1 MAVPI
6 LGLTGGIATGK
17 STVSRIFKNL
27 GITIVDAD
35 LIARDIVAP
44 NSLALIEITK
54 RYGKQI
60 LLDNGKL
67 NRAKLRQ
74 IIFKNES
81 DKSWLN
87 NLLHPIIRQEI
98 IKQLNEAKGPY
109 VILDAPLLLE
119 NALDQ
124 LCIKT
129 IVVDIPTEQQVERAA
144 SRDDVTKEQIIKII
158 ESQMPRADKLKKADI
173 IIDNS
178 GSLDNTQSQILAI
191 HKSLLA
197 T

>member
-1 MAVPI
+1 MAIPI

-17 STVSRIFKNL
+17 STVSNFFKSL

-35 LIARDIVAP
+35 LIAREVVAP
-44 NSLALIEITK
+44 HTPALKEIA
-54 RYGKQI
+54 KQFGPEI
-60 LLDNGKL
+60 LLDNGEL

-81 DKSWLN
+81 EKSWLN

-98 IKQLNEAKGPY
+98 VKQLSEAKGPY

-119 NALDQ
+119 NGLDQ
-124 LCIKT
+124 LCVKT
-129 IVVDIPTEQQVERAA
+129 IVVDISSKQQIERAA
-144 SRDDVTKEQIIKII
+144 SRDNVTKEQIIKII
-158 ESQMPRADKLKKADI
+158 ESQMPQAEKLEKADI

-178 GSLDNTQSQILAI
+178 GSIENTQNQVLTI
-191 HKSLLA
+191 HNSLLPN
-197 T
+197 